1 MTKSFVV
8 CALALTIAAAAPAV
22 AIAQAQKATDSDA
35 VAAIT
40 KIENDAIKA
49 ALANDASFYEKTL
62 ASDYTGGTSFGTW
75 EPGRRCWRT

>member
-22 AIAQAQKATDSDA
+22 VSAQAQKATDSDA

-49 ALANDASFYEKTL
+49 ALANDCVVLRE
-62 ASDYTGGTSFGTW
+62 D
-75 EPGRRCWRT
+75 PGE